1 LLRRTQPHKKGD
13 PATGITESE
22 IASIVLTERGRLDI
36 ICRSVTVYYLKRIRG
51 RCPDIA
57 DMSFEELV
65 EAKIELSVFRLPD
78 ATAS

>member
-22 IASIVLTERGRLDI
+22 IASIVLT
-36 ICRSVTVYYLKRIRG
+36 G